1 PDPRRGRRADTDRR
15 PGGRLR
21 RDATGPGGGAGVNGG
36 AGLGELFDGLPEELR
51 RQALTH
57 ASWVEHRAD
66 SYDRL
71 AFLGDSVLGLAISS
85 ELYPRFESAGA
96 GRLTKLRAQAVSR
109 QACAEVA
116 RDLGIPDR
124 LRAAAHEGGRSA
136 DELVSSDRV
145 LASVCEAVIGAVYL
159 GAGYERTAPAV
170 VAAFEGQIEEA
181 LQSPDDFKSLL
192 QERLARRGDVVEY
205 VITREEGPPHDREFE
220 AVAQV
225 EGEEIGRG
233 HGKSKKAA
241 EQSAALAAL

>member
-1 PDPRRGRRADTDRR
+1 MRAY
-15 PGGRLR
+15 
-21 RDATGPGGGAGVNGG
+21 
-36 AGLGELFDGLPEELR
+36 
-51 RQALTH
+51 
-57 ASWVEHRAD
+57 

-116 RDLGIPDR
+116 RDLGLPDR
-124 LRAAAHEGGRSA
+124 LAQAAQEGGRTA
-136 DELVSSDRV
+136 EELVGSDRV

-159 GAGYERTAPAV
+159 QYGYDRTAPAV
-170 VAAFEGQIEEA
+170 AEAFQAQIEEA
-181 LQSPDDFKSLL
+181 LESPDDYKSLL

-205 VITREEGPPHDREFE
+205 VIAREDGPPHAREFE

-233 HGKSKKAA
+233 EGKSKKSA
-241 EQSAALAAL
+241 EQSAALAALTSMDND

>member
-1 PDPRRGRRADTDRR
+1 
-15 PGGRLR
+15 
-21 RDATGPGGGAGVNGG
+21 
-36 AGLGELFDGLPEELR
+36 
-51 RQALTH
+51 
-57 ASWVEHRAD
+57 
-66 SYDRL
+66 
-71 AFLGDSVLGLAISS
+71 VLGLAISS

-241 EQSAALAAL
+241 EQSAALAALTAMDND